1 MEVGI
6 TRIRD
11 DVQLPEYKTE
21 GAACFDIACADEEE
35 IQPGE
40 TKYLSTGLVVQ
51 TPPGHA
57 LIMAPRSSIWKSG
70 LTLPN
75 SFGIFD
81 EDYCG
86 PEDELKII
94 AKNISGKVVKV
105 EKGQRLVQGYFMKI
119 DHVTWKELEISEIK
133 QQSRGGIGST
143 GK

>member
-6 TRIRD
+6 TRIRE
-11 DVQLPEYKTE
+11 DVTLPEYKTE
-21 GAACFDIACADEEE
+21 GAACFDIACADETE
-35 IQPGE
+35 IGPGE

-57 LIMAPRSSIWKSG
+57 LIMAPRSSIGKSG
-70 LTLPN
+70 IALPN

-94 AKNISGKVVKV
+94 AKNVTDKVVKI
-105 EKGQRLVQGYFMKI
+105 EKGQRLVQGYFMKV
-119 DHVTWKELEISEIK
+119 DHVTWKELKVSEIK
-133 QQSRGGIGST
+133 QNSRGGIGST